1 MKGKTSISTIHHVFS
16 NITPNKAL
24 MFWSTKD
31 NMTYNLIS
39 WHFLVFLIKTFRVQI
54 FHPTIELHIYIYIYS
69 WVQLRNLLVDI
80 LPPYQGKETKYVNVR
95 LQWWCLIHFQII
107 NMDVIACI
115 HYMLTQTLKKKKIVH
130 SIIFFTSHISYYL
143 YKNK

>member
-1 MKGKTSISTIHHVFS
+1 MDKRQKRGGGMKGITSISTIHHVFS

-54 FHPTIELHIYIYIYS
+54 FHQTIELYIYIYIYIVGFNWEICWS
-69 WVQLRNLLVDI
+69 TYYHHIKGKKPNMWMSDCNDGVWSISKLSTWMLLHVYI
-80 LPPYQGKETKYVNVR
+80 T
-95 LQWWCLIHFQII
+95 C
-107 NMDVIACI
+107 
-115 HYMLTQTLKKKKIVH
+115 
-130 SIIFFTSHISYYL
+130 
-143 YKNK
+143 

>member
-1 MKGKTSISTIHHVFS
+1 MDKRPQRGGGMKGKTSISTIHHVFS

-54 FHPTIELHIYIYIYS
+54 FHPTIELYIYIYIYS
-69 WVQLRNLLVDI
+69 RVQLRNLLVDI
-80 LPPYQGKETKYVNVR
+80 LPPYQGKETKYVKVK
-95 LQWWCLIHFQII
+95 LQRWYLIHFQII

-115 HYMLTQTLKKKKIVH
+115 HYMLTQTLKKKKNC
-130 SIIFFTSHISYYL
+130 S
-143 YKNK
+143 